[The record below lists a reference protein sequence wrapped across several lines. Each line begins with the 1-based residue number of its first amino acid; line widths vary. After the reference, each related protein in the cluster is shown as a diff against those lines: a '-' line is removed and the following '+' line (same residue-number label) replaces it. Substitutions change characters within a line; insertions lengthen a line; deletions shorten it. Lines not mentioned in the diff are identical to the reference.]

1 MNKLFKGKNQNTI
14 PYFHIKQTKKDK
26 LNIPHPNTNIVK
38 NYKSI
43 RPFGKDITNNFKNN
57 LPIMPI
63 VSFNQNQKVR
73 KFFLI
78 ILIFR

>member
-1 MNKLFKGKNQNTI
+1 MSKLFKGKNQKII
-14 PYFHIKQTKKDK
+14 PHFHIKKNKKERLD
-26 LNIPHPNTNIVK
+26 IPHPKVNILK

-73 KFFLI
+73 KFF
-78 ILIFR
+78 